1 MGPDSQRWAP
11 IHRRRF
17 CRWLHFTLV
26 CELLSKFSVPVS
38 SWRQSMFVSTPALL
52 HSCSLDGHR
61 RPVLVTP
68 VERFS
73 RKAPLCA
80 DTSRGQRQQRRDNSI
95 GRVEETVVLA
105 YHKRAGLVTTHSDEL
120 WRDTVYD
127 DVLATLPKHLRQHR
141 WHAIGRLDRD
151 TVGLLLLTN
160 DGALVHH
167 ATQPGTKVPK
177 TYVAECRGSLSTGDV
192 AQLRTGVQLTGGLGV
207 TAPAEVDVLEERPAE
222 GTTLLRIVISEG
234 ESPPPTSARGRAMTA
249 RPRRRKEPPGPPN
262 ASGSRLPGATPRAC
276 CGWGRAARRR

>member
-1 MGPDSQRWAP
+1 
-11 IHRRRF
+11 
-17 CRWLHFTLV
+17 
-26 CELLSKFSVPVS
+26 
-38 SWRQSMFVSTPALL
+38 
-52 HSCSLDGHR
+52 
-61 RPVLVTP
+61 
-68 VERFS
+68 
-73 RKAPLCA
+73 
-80 DTSRGQRQQRRDNSI
+80 
-95 GRVEETVVLA
+95 
-105 YHKRAGLVTTHSDEL
+105 
-120 WRDTVYD
+120 
-127 DVLATLPKHLRQHR
+127 
-141 WHAIGRLDRD
+141 
-151 TVGLLLLTN
+151 LTN